1 MNKFNQTIV
10 SLITPPFNSAVSVIR
25 LSGDD
30 SLSLAQTIFSRKIEK
45 PRYAY
50 YGNLSYQGEEID
62 QVVLIYYKGPN
73 SFTGEDVVEISL
85 HGSMLIV
92 NQVISL
98 FITLGARLAERG
110 EFSSRAFYHHKIDL
124 VQAEGINSLINSTT
138 LEQKKIALYSLKG
151 DTSKLITPLKE
162 KLGKLLANIEVN
174 IDYPEY
180 IDIEEV
186 TISKVREITLEIS
199 KEITSLAKNA
209 SKSSLVMN
217 GIKVCL
223 VGEPNVGKSSLLNAL
238 LNQKKALVS
247 SIPGTTRDVVEGS
260 ISLNGL
266 PLHLIDT
273 AGIRESK
280 DEIEKMGIELS
291 LKSLEE
297 ADLIIFIR
305 DASKSDSLEE
315 QEILDKL
322 KDKKY
327 IEVFNKS
334 DLVSE
339 LDEDKIYISALNND
353 IEKLK
358 NEILKIFDLDLKSIE
373 PSLFS
378 TREIGLLNKALS
390 SLSKANEDSYLYSL
404 DIVSIS
410 LKEAY
415 DCLKDLLGESVNV
428 DLEKEIFS
436 HFCVGK

>member
-30 SLSLAQTIFSRKIEK
+30 SLSLAQSLFSRKIEK

-162 KLGKLLANIEVN
+162 KLGKLLANIEIN

-180 IDIEEV
+180 LDIEEV

-305 DASKSDSLEE
+305 DASKSDSIEE
-315 QEILDKL
+315 QEILEKL

-378 TREIGLLNKALS
+378 SREIGLLNKALS

>member
-199 KEITSLAKNA
+199 KEINSLAKNA

-305 DASKSDSLEE
+305 DASKSDSIEE
-315 QEILDKL
+315 QEILEKL

-378 TREIGLLNKALS
+378 SREIGLLNKALS

-410 LKEAY
+410 LKEAF

>member
-199 KEITSLAKNA
+199 KEINSLAKNA

-305 DASKSDSLEE
+305 DASKSDSIEE
-315 QEILDKL
+315 QEILEKL

-415 DCLKDLLGESVNV
+415 DCLKDLLGESVDV

>member
-199 KEITSLAKNA
+199 KEINSLAKNA

-305 DASKSDSLEE
+305 DASKSDSIEE
-315 QEILDKL
+315 QEILEKL

-378 TREIGLLNKALS
+378 SREIGLLNKALS

>member
-199 KEITSLAKNA
+199 KEINSLAKNA

-305 DASKSDSLEE
+305 DASKSDSIEE
-315 QEILDKL
+315 QEILEKL

-339 LDEDKIYISALNND
+339 L
-353 IEKLK
+353 
-358 NEILKIFDLDLKSIE
+358 
-373 PSLFS
+373 
-378 TREIGLLNKALS
+378 G
-390 SLSKANEDSYLYSL
+390 
-404 DIVSIS
+404 
-410 LKEAY
+410 
-415 DCLKDLLGESVNV
+415 
-428 DLEKEIFS
+428 
-436 HFCVGK
+436 

>member
-62 QVVLIYYKGPN
+62 QVVLIYYKEPN

-199 KEITSLAKNA
+199 KEINSLAKNA

-305 DASKSDSLEE
+305 DASKSDSIEE
-315 QEILDKL
+315 QEILEKL

-378 TREIGLLNKALS
+378 SREIGLLNKALS

>member
-305 DASKSDSLEE
+305 DASKSDSIEE

-378 TREIGLLNKALS
+378 SREIGLLNKALS

>member
-180 IDIEEV
+180 LDIEEV

-199 KEITSLAKNA
+199 KEIKSLAKNA

-305 DASKSDSLEE
+305 DASKSNSIEE

-378 TREIGLLNKALS
+378 SREIGLLNKALS

>member
-30 SLSLAQTIFSRKIEK
+30 SLSLAQSLFSRKIEK

-199 KEITSLAKNA
+199 KEINSLAKNA

-305 DASKSDSLEE
+305 DASKSDSIEE

-378 TREIGLLNKALS
+378 SREIGLLNKALS

>member
-199 KEITSLAKNA
+199 KEINSLAKNA

-305 DASKSDSLEE
+305 DASKSNSIEE
-315 QEILDKL
+315 QEILEKL

-378 TREIGLLNKALS
+378 SREIGLLNKALS

>member
-30 SLSLAQTIFSRKIEK
+30 SLSLAQSLFSRKIEK

-186 TISKVREITLEIS
+186 TISKVREITLELS
-199 KEITSLAKNA
+199 KEINSLAKNA

-305 DASKSDSLEE
+305 DASKSDSIEE

-378 TREIGLLNKALS
+378 SREIGLLNKALS

>member
-305 DASKSDSLEE
+305 DASKSNSIEE

-378 TREIGLLNKALS
+378 SREIGLLNKALS

>member
-30 SLSLAQTIFSRKIEK
+30 SLSLAQSLFSRKIEK

-180 IDIEEV
+180 LDIEEV

-305 DASKSDSLEE
+305 DASKSDSIEE

-378 TREIGLLNKALS
+378 SREMGLLNKALS

>member
-30 SLSLAQTIFSRKIEK
+30 SLSLAQSLFSRKIEK

-186 TISKVREITLEIS
+186 TISKVREISLEIS
-199 KEITSLAKNA
+199 KEINSLAKNA

-305 DASKSDSLEE
+305 DASKSDSIEE

-378 TREIGLLNKALS
+378 SREIGLLNKALA

>member
-199 KEITSLAKNA
+199 KEINSLAKNA

-305 DASKSDSLEE
+305 DASKSDSIEE

-378 TREIGLLNKALS
+378 SREIGLLNKALS

>member
-30 SLSLAQTIFSRKIEK
+30 SLSLAQSLFSRKIEK

-199 KEITSLAKNA
+199 KEINSLAKNA

-305 DASKSDSLEE
+305 DASKSDSIEE

-378 TREIGLLNKALS
+378 SREMGLLNKALS

>member
-30 SLSLAQTIFSRKIEK
+30 SLSLAQSLFSRKIEK

-180 IDIEEV
+180 LDIEEV

-199 KEITSLAKNA
+199 KEINSLAKNA

-305 DASKSDSLEE
+305 DASKSNSIEE
-315 QEILDKL
+315 QEILEKL

-378 TREIGLLNKALS
+378 SREIGLLNKALS